1 MVRGRAGGRGQD
13 GGRYDRC
20 EKISRRTGVTG
31 RREVEVE
38 VERDSEL
45 GERTVGFRGR
55 PIRIPSDVFLPAARV
70 PVVIQTDDTN
80 CSCLIM
86 VAASHTR

>member
-20 EKISRRTGVTG
+20 GKMSRRTGVTG
-31 RREVEVE
+31 RREDEVE

-45 GERTVGFRGR
+45 GERTG
-55 PIRIPSDVFLPAARV
+55 VFEE
-70 PVVIQTDDTN
+70 D
-80 CSCLIM
+80 C
-86 VAASHTR
+86 